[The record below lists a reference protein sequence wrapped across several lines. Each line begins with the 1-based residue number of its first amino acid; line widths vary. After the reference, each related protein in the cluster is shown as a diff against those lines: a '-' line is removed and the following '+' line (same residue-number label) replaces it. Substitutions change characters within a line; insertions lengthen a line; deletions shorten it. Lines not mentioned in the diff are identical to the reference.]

1 MFSKFKKLCCRTADV
16 IDNSYPENEIN
27 IMKDDNI
34 ERPDQYQIISLL
46 GTGGTSNVYKIKN
59 LKTGKFYTCKKMP
72 LSKKRRAYR
81 EVTVLKKI
89 NNSYFP
95 TFRKLFIE
103 DNKLHIITDYIEGVE
118 LFDMIHACLE
128 FNLIT
133 KKNALKYINYMANC
147 VKALHDSGFVH
158 LDIKLENFVLVNK
171 DPLIL
176 KLIDFGTAH
185 PICDT
190 LKRLD
195 ITVGTRGYTG
205 LEIYRGQYNKKS
217 DVWSL
222 GVCLWILLTSQHA
235 YNHREV
241 PRRCT
246 EDEFPFHK
254 FYFPNEYHLSKKE
267 DIGEN
272 LFNLLNKMLSPL
284 PNSRCSIEYVLEK
297 VKKLL
302 QNSLINT

>member
-1 MFSKFKKLCCRTADV
+1 MFSKFKKICCRTADV
-16 IDNSYPENEIN
+16 IDNSYPENEID
-27 IMKDDNI
+27 IIADDDIQKAN
-34 ERPDQYQIISLL
+34 QYEIVSLL

-89 NNSYFP
+89 KNSYFP
-95 TFRKLFIE
+95 TFRKLFID

-118 LFDMIHACLE
+118 LFDVIHAYLE

-133 KKNALKYINYMANC
+133 KDNALKYINYMANC
-147 VKALHDSGFVH
+147 VKALHDLGFVH

-171 DPLIL
+171 NPLIL

-185 PICDT
+185 PVCDV

-195 ITVGTRGYTG
+195 MTVGTRGYTG

-235 YNHREV
+235 YNHTGV

-272 LFNLLNKMLSPL
+272 IFNLLNKMLSPL
-284 PNSRCSIEYVLEK
+284 PNTRCSIEYVLAK
-297 VKKLL
+297 VKG
-302 QNSLINT
+302 ITPE